1 MSDVELWECDN
12 CGERAI
18 NGNGPGWTARGD
30 ERFHA
35 CERLPARLS
44 PKPASRLA
52 ITTTM
57 TVPAASLVALLHG
70 VNRWAADE
78 DGVPAEMW
86 DAYVAAHKALG
97 LPERS

>member
-18 NGNGPGWTARGD
+18 NGNGPGWTSRGD

-35 CERLPARLS
+35 CGMSRGRVARQ
-44 PKPASRLA
+44 AAARVV